1 MDSVCSCQEM
11 EKGILM
17 VRHHSRERGIMR
29 HSRLLLG
36 GGLIALLLLAPYVG
50 LAQQASDEL
59 QKLRFELLQRDIE
72 SLKAGQKAILD
83 ELQEMKKL
91 LSSRGGGD
99 DRSPIRDI
107 NTTLNVADAFA
118 KGDKKATL
126 TLVEFT
132 DYQ

>member
-1 MDSVCSCQEM
+1 
-11 EKGILM
+11 
-17 VRHHSRERGIMR
+17 MR

-36 GGLIALLLLAPYVG
+36 GGLIALMLLAPHVG
-50 LAQQASDEL
+50 LTQPSIDEFN
-59 QKLRFELLQRDIE
+59 KLRFELLQKDIE
-72 SLKAGQKAILD
+72 SLKAGQKAISND
-83 ELQEMKKL
+83 LQEIKKL
-91 LSSRGGGD
+91 LSSRGE

-107 NTTLNVADAFA
+107 NTTLSVVDAFS

>member
-1 MDSVCSCQEM
+1 
-11 EKGILM
+11 
-17 VRHHSRERGIMR
+17 MR
-29 HSRLLLG
+29 HSRLLIG
-36 GGLIALLLLAPYVG
+36 GGLIALMLLAPQVG
-50 LAQQASDEL
+50 LTQPSIDEFN
-59 QKLRFELLQRDIE
+59 KLRFEILQKDIE

-91 LSSRGGGD
+91 LSSRGD

-107 NTTLNVADAFA
+107 NTTLNVADAFS

>member
-1 MDSVCSCQEM
+1 
-11 EKGILM
+11 
-17 VRHHSRERGIMR
+17 MR
-29 HSRLLLG
+29 HSRLLIG
-36 GGLIALLLLAPYVG
+36 GGLLGLLLLAPYVG

-59 QKLRFELLQRDIE
+59 QKLRFEVLQKDIE

-91 LSSRGGGD
+91 LSSRGE
-99 DRSPIRDI
+99 DRSPVRDI
-107 NTTLNVADAFA
+107 NTTLSVADAFA

-126 TLVEFT
+126 TLVEYT

>member
-1 MDSVCSCQEM
+1 M
-11 EKGILM
+11 EEEIVM
-17 VRHHSRERGIMR
+17 VRDHSRKRGIMR
-29 HSRLLLG
+29 HSRLLIG

-50 LAQQASDEL
+50 LAQQASEEVN
-59 QKLRFELLQRDIE
+59 KLRFELLQKDIE

-91 LSSRGGGD
+91 LSSRGE

-107 NTTLNVADAFA
+107 NTTLSIADAFS

>member
-1 MDSVCSCQEM
+1 
-11 EKGILM
+11 
-17 VRHHSRERGIMR
+17 MR
-29 HSRLLLG
+29 NRRFLIG
-36 GGLIALLLLAPYVG
+36 GGLIVLMLVAPHIG
-50 LAQQASDEL
+50 LTQQANDEVN
-59 QKLRFELLQRDIE
+59 KLRFELLQKDIE

-91 LSSRGGGD
+91 LSSRGE

-107 NTTLNVADAFA
+107 NTTLSVADAFS

>member
-1 MDSVCSCQEM
+1 
-11 EKGILM
+11 
-17 VRHHSRERGIMR
+17 MR
-29 HSRLLLG
+29 NSRLVLG
-36 GGLIALLLLAPYVG
+36 GGLIALMLVAPHIG
-50 LAQQASDEL
+50 LTQQANDEL
-59 QKLRFELLQRDIE
+59 NKLRFELLQKDIE
-72 SLKAGQKAILD
+72 SLKAGQKVILN

-91 LSSRGGGD
+91 LSSRGE

-107 NTTLNVADAFA
+107 NTTLSVADAFS

>member
-1 MDSVCSCQEM
+1 
-11 EKGILM
+11 
-17 VRHHSRERGIMR
+17 MR
-29 HSRLLLG
+29 NSRLVLG
-36 GGLIALLLLAPYVG
+36 GGLIALMLVAPHIG
-50 LAQQASDEL
+50 LTQQANDEL
-59 QKLRFELLQRDIE
+59 NKLRFELLQKDIE
-72 SLKAGQKAILD
+72 SLKAGQKAVLN

-91 LSSRGGGD
+91 LSSRGE

-107 NTTLNVADAFA
+107 NTTLSVADAFS

>member
-1 MDSVCSCQEM
+1 
-11 EKGILM
+11 M
-17 VRHHSRERGIMR
+17 VRDHSRERGIMR
-29 HSRLLLG
+29 HSRLIIG
-36 GGLIALLLLAPYVG
+36 GGLIGLLLLAPYVG